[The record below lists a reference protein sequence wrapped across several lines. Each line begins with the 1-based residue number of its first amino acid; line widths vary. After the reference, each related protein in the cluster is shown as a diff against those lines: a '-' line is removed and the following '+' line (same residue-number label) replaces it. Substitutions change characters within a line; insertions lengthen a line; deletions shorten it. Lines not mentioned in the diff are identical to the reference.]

1 MPWMVKGQDCRE
13 WLVKEYP
20 VVSTGPATLQDTVV
34 TQAIRTLGKKTSRE
48 KDYVEL
54 WMYQDEN
61 RVVQLYLGRIPKFR
75 DRDRN
80 RVVGMQFSNGSYFR
94 AQGESRYLLP
104 HTAYLEYNYLIQP
117 LTKAMMEH
125 LRDHLLLSVEIE
137 IRTRLEPEVHY
148 YAISEEGARGLRQS
162 LRCMLDDR
170 RPSKGES
177 ELETD

>member
-34 TQAIRTLGKKTSRE
+34 TQAIRTLGKKTTRE
-48 KDYVEL
+48 KDYLEL
-54 WMYQDEN
+54 WVYQDEN
-61 RVVQLYLGRIPKFR
+61 QVVQLYLGRIPKFR

-80 RVVGMQFSNGSYFR
+80 RVVGLRFSNGSYFR
-94 AQGESRYLLP
+94 DQGESRYLLP

-117 LTKAMMEH
+117 LTEAMMEH

-137 IRTRLEPEVHY
+137 IRTRLEPKVHY
-148 YAISEEGARGLRQS
+148 YSISEEGARGLRQS
-162 LRCMLDDR
+162 LRCMLEDR
-170 RPSKGES
+170 SPSKGES
-177 ELETD
+177 ELKTD